1 MLLRGMLVFLALALG
16 SILPAASEPSGTYS
30 GKVER
35 FTDGQP
41 AETRTYSVN
50 LNADQNTGKVLIYN
64 VDGSLRSNLGLVG
77 KFTDARTFQGKTT
90 AINAPPGYIP
100 DIVTLVFS
108 ADWNSVKWHHDDG
121 RTKGDGKLSR

>member
-1 MLLRGMLVFLALALG
+1 MLLRGILVFLALALG
-16 SILPAASEPSGTYS
+16 SILPAASEPSGTYA

-35 FTDGQP
+35 ITDGQP

-64 VDGSLRSNLGLVG
+64 VDGSLRSSLGIVG
-77 KFTDARTFQGKTT
+77 KFADARTFRGKTT
-90 AINAPPGYIP
+90 AINATPGYIP